1 MKKFLALI
9 LALSMILTSGIV
21 FAEGEDNEA
30 AATIIVKDEDG
41 NIMYEGDYAAS
52 VLEDYPD
59 GKFYEITGTVDN
71 YLDFQIS
78 NAMLTVNGAVT
89 DTLRMR
95 GGENSAIVSG
105 DVGGEDAISG
115 VNTQDYYDFEAEET
129 IVNTSAVAVS
139 GSVEGVVRG
148 VGAGGESVVAVS
160 GEVKGGLVF
169 EATDQ
174 EGAQHTYQLG
184 EGIYAT
190 GDSLVMSG
198 NNVQGYNSGITA
210 EGNSKVQAFG
220 DVSGG
225 AEDKIVYPDG
235 TSTTTYEGGAVYAK
249 DKATVEISGNVTS
262 QNDGVSAEDTEKIDP
277 ETYEYVPVPNQSTVT
292 VEGDV
297 TTEHGRGIIAES
309 QANVE
314 VEGTVYSAE
323 TAIVA
328 SGEAKVD
335 VGEDVLS
342 LDAGIYAIDGAQVT
356 VGGSLGSEAAAIT
369 AGDYGSPSEA
379 CVSVGG
385 DVLSSYDYGVI
396 AHGDSMVTVGGNVM
410 AYDDGV
416 YADENASVKI
426 GGSIAAGHE
435 TTEEEYPAEIGNG
448 ISAFGEASVLVGGDI
463 ISTDAGIYAPN
474 AWTTDEETG
483 EEKLVQNDTD
493 VAVSGNVTS
502 EKGSGVLVEGKGEV
516 YIEGDLTAYYY
527 GVVAEESSLV
537 QIGGSIEAGH
547 EEKQEDDEG
556 KEKTRYFGTAVMAAG
571 DSVVGVGGSIES
583 KDDGI
588 FTSESYTYDEETGEW
603 IPVANM
609 ARVAVGGDVKAE
621 NGTAV
626 SVSGRSGIS
635 ISGDITAERGI
646 YARYEAGEPDESSIY
661 VGGDI
666 SASEKQAIKTD
677 GETEIHV
684 DGNVS
689 SEDDSAIEMGPD
701 AKIRV
706 AGNVTGGEKE
716 DEEEDEDKEAD
727 KEEAEDGDKDADQEE
742 PEDKDDEEDEEE
754 GEPSEYE
761 KAYDAAWEKTFGGYS
776 FADDDTDG
784 VVEISTAETASGELI
799 IEGTLSATG
808 DSVPLVVKMS
818 HDLNGDGEL
827 EFPAIPE
834 IKIYEIVPN
843 DGEYFCVDALLYASD
858 VEVKWTEDGQE
869 FTENADMTGGYLT
882 TNETADLVETLARS
896 IQYIVKVTENKRG
909 NIDLSGVTYDEDND
923 LMLAREDDEIGVT
936 VGANKGYIVSGVDA
950 GKVADVIDNG
960 DGTWTVIV
968 NRGGGVTISAKI
980 IRKPHPADGKFF
992 KYGHYDF
999 DGDSTKEDLVW
1010 RCMSVSNGYARLAL
1024 VNGLDK
1030 IPDDFAKEGF
1040 TEDEMADI
1048 RDGEITE
1055 LSEYETN
1062 RYFRDGKIHPVIF
1075 VKLNRIGY

>member
-1 MKKFLALI
+1 MKKILAMI
-9 LALSMILTSGIV
+9 LALSMILTCGIV

-41 NIMYEGDYAAS
+41 NIMYEGDFATS

-105 DVGGEDAISG
+105 NVGGKDAISG
-115 VNTQDYYDFEAEET
+115 VNTQDYYDYDAEET

-139 GSVEGVVRG
+139 GSVEGAIRG

-160 GEVKGGLVF
+160 DEVKGGLVF

-190 GDSLVMSG
+190 GESLVMAG
-198 NNVQGYNSGITA
+198 NDVQGYNSGITA

-225 AEDKIVYPDG
+225 AEDKIEYPDG
-235 TSTTTYEGGAVYAK
+235 TSTTTYEGSAVCANG
-249 DKATVEISGNVTS
+249 KATVEISGNVNS
-262 QNDGVSAEDTEKIDP
+262 QNDGITAEDTKKLDP
-277 ETYEYVPVPNQSTVT
+277 ETYEYIPVPNQSTVT
-292 VEGDV
+292 VEEDV

-314 VEGTVYSAE
+314 VGGTVYSADA
-323 TAIVA
+323 AIVA
-328 SGEAKVD
+328 SGEANVS

-342 LDAGIYAIDGAQVT
+342 LDEGIFATDGAQVT

-385 DVLSSYDYGVI
+385 DVLSSSDYGVI
-396 AHGDSMVTVGGNVM
+396 AHGDSMVTVGGDVM
-410 AYDDGV
+410 AYFDGV
-416 YADENASVKI
+416 FADDDASVKI

-448 ISAFGEASVLVGGDI
+448 ISAFGEASVLVGGDV

-537 QIGGSIEAGH
+537 QIGGSIEAGY

-556 KEKTRYFGTAVMAAG
+556 KEKNRYFGTAVMAAG

-609 ARVAVGGDVKAE
+609 VRVAVGGDVKAE

-635 ISGDITAERGI
+635 ISGSITAERGI
-646 YARYEAGEPDESSIY
+646 YGRDEAGEPDESIIY

-677 GETEIHV
+677 GETEIYV
-684 DGNVS
+684 GGNVS

-706 AGNVTGGEKE
+706 AGDVTGGEKE
-716 DEEEDEDKEAD
+716 DEEEDEEADGKDAEDGDKEAD
-727 KEEAEDGDKDADQEE
+727 KEDT
-742 PEDKDDEEDEEE
+742 EDKDDEEDEKEE
-754 GEPSEYE
+754 EPSEYE
-761 KAYDAAWEKTFGGYS
+761 KAYEEAWEKTFDGYS

-784 VVEISTAETASGELI
+784 VVEIRSAETASGELI

-818 HDLNGDGEL
+818 YDLTEGGEPEL
-827 EFPAIPE
+827 SAVPE

-843 DGEYFCVDALLYASD
+843 DGEYFCVDAMLYASD
-858 VEVKWTEDGQE
+858 VEVKWTEDGHE
-869 FTENADMTGGYLT
+869 YTENVDMSGGYLT
-882 TNETADLVETLARS
+882 ADETTEMVEALARS
-896 IQYIVKVTENKRG
+896 IQYIVKVADNKYG
-909 NIDLSGVTYDEDND
+909 SIDLDGVTYDEDND

-936 VGANKGYIVSGVDA
+936 VTAKKGYRISGVKA
-950 GKVADVIDNG
+950 GDVAEVIDNK

-968 NRGGGVTISAKI
+968 KRGGGVTISAKI
-980 IRKPHPADGKFF
+980 KHRAEGKLIT
-992 KYGHYDF
+992 YGHYDF
-999 DGDSTKEDLVW
+999 DGDGTKEDLVW
-1010 RCMSVSNGYARLAL
+1010 RCLNAGNGYARLAL
-1024 VNGLDK
+1024 EEGLDS
-1030 IPDDFAKEGF
+1030 IPDDFEKEGF
-1040 TEDEMADI
+1040 TEYEMTGI

-1055 LSEYETN
+1055 LSEDETK
-1062 RYFRDGKIHPVIF
+1062 RFFKDGKIHPVII
-1075 VKLNRIGY
+1075 VRLDRIKY

>member
-1 MKKFLALI
+1 VKKILAII

-52 VLEDYPD
+52 VLEDYPN

-174 EGAQHTYQLG
+174 EGAEHTYQLG

-198 NNVQGYNSGITA
+198 NNVQGYNSGINA

-297 TTEHGRGIIAES
+297 TAEHGRGIIAES

-396 AHGDSMVTVGGNVM
+396 AHGDSIVTVGGNVM

-416 YADENASVKI
+416 YADDNASVKI

-537 QIGGSIEAGH
+537 QIGGSIEAGY

-603 IPVANM
+603 SPVANM

-635 ISGDITAERGI
+635 ISGSITAERGI
-646 YARYEAGEPDESSIY
+646 YGRDEAGEPDESIIY

-677 GETEIHV
+677 GETEIYV
-684 DGNVS
+684 GGNVS

-706 AGNVTGGEKE
+706 AGDVTGGEKE
-716 DEEEDEDKEAD
+716 DEEEDEEADGKDAEDGDKEAD
-727 KEEAEDGDKDADQEE
+727 KEDT
-742 PEDKDDEEDEEE
+742 EDKDDEEDEKEE
-754 GEPSEYE
+754 EPSEYE
-761 KAYDAAWEKTFGGYS
+761 KAYEEAWEKTFDGYS

-784 VVEISTAETASGELI
+784 VVEIRSAETASGELI

-818 HDLNGDGEL
+818 YDLTEGGEPEL
-827 EFPAIPE
+827 SAVPE

-843 DGEYFCVDALLYASD
+843 DGEYFCVDAMLYASD
-858 VEVKWTEDGQE
+858 VEVKWTEDGHE
-869 FTENADMTGGYLT
+869 YTENVDMSGGYLT
-882 TNETADLVETLARS
+882 ADETAEMVEALARS
-896 IQYIVKVTENKRG
+896 IQYIVKVADNKYG
-909 NIDLSGVTYDEDND
+909 SIDLDGVTYDEDND

-936 VGANKGYIVSGVDA
+936 VTAKKGYRISGVKA
-950 GKVADVIDNG
+950 GDVAEVIDNK

-968 NRGGGVTISAKI
+968 KRGGGVTISAKI
-980 IRKPHPADGKFF
+980 KHRAEGKLIT
-992 KYGHYDF
+992 YGHYDF
-999 DGDSTKEDLVW
+999 DGDGTKEDLVW
-1010 RCMSVSNGYARLAL
+1010 RCLNAGNGYARLAL
-1024 VNGLDK
+1024 EEGLDS

-1040 TEDEMADI
+1040 TEYEMTGI

-1055 LSEYETN
+1055 LSEDETK
-1062 RYFRDGKIHPVIF
+1062 RFFKDGKIHPVII
-1075 VKLNRIGY
+1075 VRLDRIKY

>member
-1 MKKFLALI
+1 MKKILAII

-52 VLEDYPD
+52 VLEDYPN

-174 EGAQHTYQLG
+174 EGAEHTYQLG

-198 NNVQGYNSGITA
+198 NNVQGYNSGINA

-297 TTEHGRGIIAES
+297 TAEHGRGIIAES

-396 AHGDSMVTVGGNVM
+396 AHGDSIVTVGGNVM

-416 YADENASVKI
+416 YADDNASVKI

-537 QIGGSIEAGH
+537 QIGGSIEAGY

-603 IPVANM
+603 SPVANM

-635 ISGDITAERGI
+635 ISGSITAERGI
-646 YARYEAGEPDESSIY
+646 YGRDEAGEPDESIIY

-677 GETEIHV
+677 GETEIYV
-684 DGNVS
+684 GGNVS

-706 AGNVTGGEKE
+706 AGDVTGGEKE
-716 DEEEDEDKEAD
+716 DEEEDEEADGKDAEDGDKEAD
-727 KEEAEDGDKDADQEE
+727 KEDT
-742 PEDKDDEEDEEE
+742 EDKDDEEDEKEE
-754 GEPSEYE
+754 EPSEYE
-761 KAYDAAWEKTFGGYS
+761 KAYEEAWEKTFDGYS

-784 VVEISTAETASGELI
+784 VVEIRSAETASGELI

-818 HDLNGDGEL
+818 YDLTEGGEPEL
-827 EFPAIPE
+827 SAVPE

-843 DGEYFCVDALLYASD
+843 DGEYFCVDAMLYASD
-858 VEVKWTEDGQE
+858 VEVKWTEDGHE
-869 FTENADMTGGYLT
+869 YTENVDMSGGYLT
-882 TNETADLVETLARS
+882 ADETAEMVEALARS
-896 IQYIVKVTENKRG
+896 IQYIVKVADNKYG
-909 NIDLSGVTYDEDND
+909 SIDLDGVTYDEDND

-936 VGANKGYIVSGVDA
+936 VTAKKGYRISGVKA
-950 GKVADVIDNG
+950 GDVAEVIDNK

-968 NRGGGVTISAKI
+968 KRGGGVTISAKI
-980 IRKPHPADGKFF
+980 KHRAEGKLIT
-992 KYGHYDF
+992 YGHYDF
-999 DGDSTKEDLVW
+999 DGDGTKEDLVW
-1010 RCMSVSNGYARLAL
+1010 RCLNAGNGYARLAL
-1024 VNGLDK
+1024 EEGLDS

-1040 TEDEMADI
+1040 TEYEMTGI

-1055 LSEYETN
+1055 LSEDETK
-1062 RYFRDGKIHPVIF
+1062 RFFKDGKIHPVII
-1075 VKLNRIGY
+1075 VRLDRIKY